1 MQFCRSLQVPELQ
14 DSKPRHE
21 DIKHLYEHVG
31 LYTVLICTVFI
42 IKSYPPDKTRGR
54 YVGPFGLIAGKQGAT
69 KCLTQ
74 SCEFYRT
81 LTGVILN

>member
-1 MQFCRSLQVPELQ
+1 MPELQ
-14 DSKPRHE
+14 DSKPRNE

-31 LYTVLICTVFI
+31 LYTVLICTDCTVFI
-42 IKSYPPDKTRGR
+42 IKSYPPDKIRGR
-54 YVGPFGLIAGKQGAT
+54 YVGPFGLIAGKQAAA

-74 SCEFYRT
+74 SCEFYRA

>member
-1 MQFCRSLQVPELQ
+1 MPELQ

-31 LYTVLICTVFI
+31 LYTVLICTDCTVFI
-42 IKSYPPDKTRGR
+42 IKSYPPDKIRGR
-54 YVGPFGLIAGKQGAT
+54 YVGPFGLIAGKQAAA

-74 SCEFYRT
+74 SCEFYRA